1 MMIDKNMD
9 LTPQE
14 QAISGHHKVR
24 QRVPV
29 FDDFIPKFQGAID
42 KSIIVRCLWYAGD
55 GDVDI
60 CCNEILSCLPGTF
73 VQFFD
78 SLVESDNG
86 DAGGLDGRFFA
97 DLYWYSGN
105 PADFRALKVLLSE
118 EVMLFRETACFGRET
133 NF

>member
-29 FDDFIPKFQGAID
+29 FGDFIPRFQGAID
-42 KSIIVRCLWYAGD
+42 RTVINRCLWYAGD
-55 GDVDI
+55 KDVDI

-97 DLYWYSGN
+97 DLYWFVGGQK
-105 PADFRALKVLLSE
+105 FMALKVLLSE
-118 EVMLFRETACFGRET
+118 EVKSYAETGCYTSECR
-133 NF
+133 